1 MTCNLAYYCLAIALV
16 IYKYK
21 FAVFWRWFIINRE
34 KNDTTLHER
43 IILYDFSWCLIE
55 LITFTSLI
63 CKGVLEFSGFTFY
76 ISPSSVDYQFYIEF
90 KSFRSSLD
98 LILLWPRFSD
108 SNCAHFSPHCLSP
121 RLDNCDVELEIS
133 LKTKLIMTKTWWTRY
148 ELTYLSMI
156 RYQQHLHSQG

>member
-1 MTCNLAYYCLAIALV
+1 MFTVNYVTCNLAYYCLAIALV

-43 IILYDFSWCLIE
+43 IILYNFSWCLIE

-108 SNCAHFSPHCLSP
+108 SNCAHFSPHVTIPLSLSQT
-121 RLDNCDVELEIS
+121 RQSRCWARDQ
-133 LKTKLIMTKTWWTRY
+133 LKNNTNHDPNMMNSIW
-148 ELTYLSMI
+148 I
-156 RYQQHLHSQG
+156 NIPIND